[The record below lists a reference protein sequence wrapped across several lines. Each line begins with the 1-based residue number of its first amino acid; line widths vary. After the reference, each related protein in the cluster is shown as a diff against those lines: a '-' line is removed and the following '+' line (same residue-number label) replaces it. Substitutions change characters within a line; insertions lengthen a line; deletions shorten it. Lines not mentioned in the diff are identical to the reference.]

1 VDKEAYDLLIR
12 VLEYECDMLSGETAM
27 SDIERTD
34 APGDG
39 KSLLHAHGE
48 QWVTLRDYEL
58 LMKERDEALVQ
69 SRAAMLSAAKACN
82 AMEKERDEA
91 REGWKEAVQWLCRL
105 EGAGR
110 KSMPYWEKEY
120 PWLFEAQCD
129 E

>member
-58 LMKERDEALVQ
+58 LMKERDEA
-69 SRAAMLSAAKACN
+69 
-82 AMEKERDEA
+82 